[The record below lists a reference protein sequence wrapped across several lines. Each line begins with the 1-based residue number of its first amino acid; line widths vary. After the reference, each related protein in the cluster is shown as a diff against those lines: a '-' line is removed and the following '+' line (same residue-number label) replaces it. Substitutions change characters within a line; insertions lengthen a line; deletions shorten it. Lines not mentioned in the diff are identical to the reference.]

1 MKSKNVTILGGSGY
15 IGSLLATSFKN
26 LGYSVWTPKR
36 DDNSVFEK
44 DLGLVYYCIGL
55 TSDFRTRPYETIDA
69 HIGFLRKILEMSNF
83 DKIIYLSSTRVYI
96 NSNSTDES
104 HPLLVNPN
112 TPSDLYNISKL
123 MGESLV
129 FSSDKKFTIAR
140 ISNVVGP
147 GMSCDNFIGLL
158 LKEAKYSGELHFQT
172 SKDSKKDYIW
182 IDDVIESLIRCKN
195 DNLSKIYNICSGVS
209 ISNLYLASV
218 FKNNGINVTFE
229 ANAPKISF
237 IDIDN
242 NSFKKDAGYS
252 PGNCSGR
259 LESLISDEITKW
271 NNDCEH

>member
-15 IGSLLATSFKN
+15 IGSSLATSFKN

-44 DLGLVYYCIGL
+44 DLGLLYYCIGL

-104 HPLLVNPN
+104 SIISKSN
-112 TPSDLYNISKL
+112 TSSDLYNISKL

-158 LKEAKYSGELHFQT
+158 LKEAKGSGELHFQT
-172 SKDSKKDYIW
+172 SKDSKKTIF
-182 IDDVIESLIRCKN
+182 
-195 DNLSKIYNICSGVS
+195 G
-209 ISNLYLASV
+209 
-218 FKNNGINVTFE
+218 
-229 ANAPKISF
+229 
-237 IDIDN
+237 
-242 NSFKKDAGYS
+242 
-252 PGNCSGR
+252 
-259 LESLISDEITKW
+259 
-271 NNDCEH
+271 